1 MAGGCLREFAGYLVV
16 GSKINWKQTMQ
27 KIKALIV
34 MALLLAACGGNSGD
48 GADAKSSAA
57 KQKSYQW
64 KMVTT
69 WPKNFPGLGS
79 APENFAKLVARMSN
93 GRLKIKVYG
102 AGEVVPAMEVFS
114 AVSSGTAEMGHSAAY
129 YWKGKAPASVLF
141 TAIPFGLNAQEM
153 NGWLHYGGGLELW
166 RELYAPFNLVPF
178 AGGSTGVQMAG
189 WFNRDIQSLEDFKGL
204 KMRIPGIGG
213 EVFSRAGGTAVS
225 MPGGEIF
232 TSLQTGVIDAAEW
245 VAPYNDLAFGFHNV
259 AKYYYFPG
267 WHEPGA
273 MLEFT
278 VNKEAWQSLPDDLQ
292 AIIEGAARAINQ
304 DMLDE
309 YTARNNAALIQ
320 LREKGVDIKSF
331 PADVEEALRKFT
343 DEVIAENVA
352 NDAMFAKVYASFDT
366 FRKNVMEYHRISE
379 QAYFELRDANL

>member
-1 MAGGCLREFAGYLVV
+1 
-16 GSKINWKQTMQ
+16 
-27 KIKALIV
+27 

-153 NGWLHYGGGLELW
+153 NGWLHYGG
-166 RELYAPFNLVPF
+166 
-178 AGGSTGVQMAG
+178 
-189 WFNRDIQSLEDFKGL
+189 
-204 KMRIPGIGG
+204 
-213 EVFSRAGGTAVS
+213 
-225 MPGGEIF
+225 
-232 TSLQTGVIDAAEW
+232 
-245 VAPYNDLAFGFHNV
+245 
-259 AKYYYFPG
+259 
-267 WHEPGA
+267 
-273 MLEFT
+273 
-278 VNKEAWQSLPDDLQ
+278 
-292 AIIEGAARAINQ
+292 
-304 DMLDE
+304 
-309 YTARNNAALIQ
+309 
-320 LREKGVDIKSF
+320 
-331 PADVEEALRKFT
+331 
-343 DEVIAENVA
+343 
-352 NDAMFAKVYASFDT
+352 
-366 FRKNVMEYHRISE
+366 
-379 QAYFELRDANL
+379 

>member
-1 MAGGCLREFAGYLVV
+1 
-16 GSKINWKQTMQ
+16 
-27 KIKALIV
+27 
-34 MALLLAACGGNSGD
+34 
-48 GADAKSSAA
+48 
-57 KQKSYQW
+57 
-64 KMVTT
+64 
-69 WPKNFPGLGS
+69 
-79 APENFAKLVARMSN
+79 
-93 GRLKIKVYG
+93 
-102 AGEVVPAMEVFS
+102 
-114 AVSSGTAEMGHSAAY
+114 
-129 YWKGKAPASVLF
+129 
-141 TAIPFGLNAQEM
+141 
-153 NGWLHYGGGLELW
+153 
-166 RELYAPFNLVPF
+166 
-178 AGGSTGVQMAG
+178 
-189 WFNRDIQSLEDFKGL
+189 
-204 KMRIPGIGG
+204 RIPGIGG

-292 AIIEGAARAINQ
+292 AIVEGAARAINQ

-331 PADVEEALRKFT
+331 PADVEEALRRFT

-352 NDAMFAKVYASFDT
+352 NDAMFAKVFASFDT
-366 FRKNVMEYHRISE
+366 FRKNVVEYHRISE
-379 QAYFELRDANL
+379 HAYFELRDANQ

>member
-1 MAGGCLREFAGYLVV
+1 
-16 GSKINWKQTMQ
+16 MQ